1 MNLMPSSLL
10 DYKNC
15 HFNFRMV
22 SEQTGQATMH
32 YDHTQSGPLYLLL
45 LAFSILILVLA
56 LMMGEIV
63 LQTILY
69 CSGALMLLFALSFHH
84 LTVSDEGTGL
94 LIAFGPLPLFRR
106 RLQYSE
112 LEKVEPAKSTILD
125 GIGIHISP
133 SGGWVWNI
141 WGYECV
147 DVWYRQGRKVRIGTD
162 DPEGL
167 EKFLEQKIQQNN
179 G

>member
-1 MNLMPSSLL
+1 M
-10 DYKNC
+10 
-15 HFNFRMV
+15 R
-22 SEQTGQATMH
+22 

-45 LAFSILILVLA
+45 LACSIPILVSA
-56 LMMGEIV
+56 VMMGEIV

-84 LTVSDEGTGL
+84 LTVSDEGTEL

-106 RLQYSE
+106 RLQYRE

-147 DVWYRQGRKVRIGTD
+147 DVWYRQGRKVSIGTD

-167 EKFLEQKIQQNN
+167 ETSSNRKFNRTTTDVKFRGAHGPLRHLSSFT
-179 G
+179 